1 MEVSTFEEKV
11 NEYIKKV
18 KELNRNLNSSDNI
31 KFSDG
36 TDMFKWYCKQ
46 STIIRQSDVIKIPT
60 KERLQEIKLYA
71 QIDNIIYEINKTKEQ
86 KRALTYEE
94 KVNEYINKVLEL
106 RRNISKKDN
115 YKFKDKTNMLT
126 WYNNQFAKFSKYVKK
141 GKKPPK
147 YIIQKM
153 ILYAQIDNVLYD
165 LKKED
170 EEKSKKLTNENK

>member
-71 QIDNIIYEINKTKEQ
+71 QIDNIIYEIG
-86 KRALTYEE
+86 
-94 KVNEYINKVLEL
+94 V
-106 RRNISKKDN
+106 
-115 YKFKDKTNMLT
+115 MLVMHNT
-126 WYNNQFAKFSKYVKK
+126 DF
-141 GKKPPK
+141 
-147 YIIQKM
+147 
-153 ILYAQIDNVLYD
+153 
-165 LKKED
+165 
-170 EEKSKKLTNENK
+170 